1 MIGQMNWETTKGLS
15 HELRDALEPRLGKS
29 KIERNV
35 TMLDYDFAEGA
46 DEICDQEAS
55 EAETP

>member
-1 MIGQMNWETTKGLS
+1 MNWETTKGLS